1 MENRIRQ
8 LREKRGLTQETL
20 AIELE
25 ITQQQLSKYERNIAS
40 IKVESLKKVA
50 AYFNVTTDYLLGIS
64 EVKRDLQGQMKMNK
78 TLDTYYDLIEIY
90 KDLDEYDQK
99 MVWSIMQTVK
109 KTCEKRKKDKENTE
123 ES

>member
-50 AYFNVTTDYLLGIS
+50 AYFNVTTDYLLGTS
-64 EVKRDLQGQMKMNK
+64 DVKRDVVVELYRGLKQC
-78 TLDTYYDLIEIY
+78 
-90 KDLDEYDQK
+90 DQK
-99 MVWSIMQTVK
+99 IILAIIAIIKNASG
-109 KTCEKRKKDKENTE
+109 RKE
-123 ES
+123 

>member
-8 LREKRGLTQETL
+8 LREKGGLTQETL

-50 AYFNVTTDYLLGIS
+50 AYFNVTTDYLLGTS
-64 EVKRDLQGQMKMNK
+64 DVKRDVVGAVEMGK
-78 TLDTYYDLIEIY
+78 TLEEYYDIEA
-90 KDLDEYDQK
+90 
-99 MVWSIMQTVK
+99 
-109 KTCEKRKKDKENTE
+109 
-123 ES
+123 